1 MIEMLLGYY
10 TKLLKNQR
18 QMAEDE
24 KGGGVV
30 SQYDPD
36 LLKTHPRLDSSN
48 MLLRHILLEG
58 MVQMDV
64 AVGFCFNNYLH
75 SSCVGNVVASLEES
89 TR

>member
-1 MIEMLLGYY
+1 
-10 TKLLKNQR
+10 
-18 QMAEDE
+18 MAEDE
-24 KGGGVV
+24 KGGGGVV

-58 MVQMDV
+58 IVQMDV